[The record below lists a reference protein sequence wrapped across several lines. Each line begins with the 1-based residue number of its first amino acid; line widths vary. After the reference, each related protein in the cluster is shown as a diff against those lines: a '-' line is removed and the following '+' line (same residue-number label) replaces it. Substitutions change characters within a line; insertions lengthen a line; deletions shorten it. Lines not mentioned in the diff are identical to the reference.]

1 MRVVHGFEKLGAAC
15 GDGDVAE
22 PAVFLRAVPVLH
34 AFVRYHH
41 VARFQAAGGATVFLI
56 PAFAACNEQDL
67 VAVGVNVP
75 VVAAG
80 GFKADVGNGC
90 RCVGRGSQA
99 RQITLSDKDIGVP
112 FVFFAKRKMPCLT
125 CCSLFWVFIFMLLV
139 CRTLLLPN

>member
-1 MRVVHGFEKLGAAC
+1 M
-15 GDGDVAE
+15 
-22 PAVFLRAVPVLH
+22 LH
-34 AFVRYHH
+34 AFVRYHRI
-41 VARFQAAGGATVFLI
+41 ARFQAAGGATVFLI

-80 GFKADVGNGC
+80 GFKADVVNGC

-112 FVFFAKRKMPCLT
+112 FVFFAKRKNAVFDLLFAVLGVHFYAPCLPYT
-125 CCSLFWVFIFMLLV
+125 SFAKLNADHAFGQP
-139 CRTLLLPN
+139 T